1 MQRAL
6 GAPLA
11 CAQQLLPSAGSAGC
25 GPLKRGSLLLTEAQL
40 LWFMDPVGFPLS
52 NLIKPFIPLPN
63 TNECSV
69 LA

>member
-11 CAQQLLPSAGSAGC
+11 CAQQLLPSAGNA

-52 NLIKPFIPLPN
+52 NLIKPFIPLPS